1 MERSAYYPKDFAIFQ
16 PQGQYIFCQK
26 FHLKNP
32 RKSQKK
38 SKYRKSYT
46 CVSRFYVSEGAD
58 QIWGNLEHLL
68 AQFFKKK
75 KCKNLEANFDDFP
88 IQIDENGPER
98 LNFGGSYLSNRWELR
113 GK

>member
-75 KCKNLEANFDDFP
+75 NAK
-88 IQIDENGPER
+88 I
-98 LNFGGSYLSNRWELR
+98 
-113 GK
+113 